1 MHSPMRRRALALVAL
16 VALLAPLAACSPALD
31 WRDVRP
37 EGGDL
42 QLLMPCR
49 PSTQV
54 RRVDLAGAPVAL
66 AMSACAAAD
75 RTWAVAFADAGEPAR
90 IPALLQ
96 ALQAATAANLAASTQ
111 QQLAASIPGA
121 NPGGGARRVE
131 LAGRLPDGRAVQL
144 VMLLAARGTQVV
156 QATVVG
162 ERLPPQDI
170 EPFVSSLRLGPAESA
185 P

>member
-1 MHSPMRRRALALVAL
+1 MHSRPGGTALALARLAAATVA
-16 VALLAPLAACSPALD
+16 LAACSPALD

-37 EGGDL
+37 EGGQL

-54 RRVDLAGAPVAL
+54 RRVELAGASVML
-66 AMSACAAAD
+66 SMSACAAGD
-75 RTWAVAFADAGEPAR
+75 RTWAVAFADAGDPAR

-96 ALQAATAANLAASTQ
+96 ALQAATAANLAAAAPQ
-111 QQLAASIPGA
+111 QQPASIPGA
-121 NPGGGARRVE
+121 NPGGGARRVD
-131 LAGRLPDGRAVQL
+131 LAGHLPDGRAVQV

-156 QATVVG
+156 QASVVG
-162 ERLPPQDI
+162 ERLPAAEL
-170 EPFVSSLRLGPAESA
+170 EPFVSSLRLGAAASA